1 MGVEGEERVAE
12 ASSCVPSTYG
22 PPTFPSV
29 PTPTFVPSLAPVA
42 QVGEDGDRG
51 LFSPQD
57 RQAQA
62 FYMAIPTVLKARAS
76 RRCGEPSAVP
86 KDRKRGCCYRGQ
98 HRQRLGGG
106 VCEAGGQQ
114 RLGSSG
120 YGERGGVQ
128 CHSALR
134 ATLPLP
140 GRKLWVTR
148 LGYSPTR
155 WAQLL
160 LRQGGQDQFES
171 HTE

>member
-1 MGVEGEERVAE
+1 MAE
-12 ASSCVPSTYG
+12 ASSCFPSTYS
-22 PPTFPSV
+22 PPNSPFV
-29 PTPTFVPSLAPVA
+29 PTPTFVPSLAPVSH
-42 QVGEDGDRG
+42 VGEDGDRG

-62 FYMAIPTVLKARAS
+62 SYMAIPTMLKARAP

-86 KDRKRGCCYRGQ
+86 KDGKRGCCYRGQ
-98 HRQRLGGG
+98 RRQRLAGG
-106 VCEAGGQQ
+106 VCEADGQQ
-114 RLGSSG
+114 RLGGSG
-120 YGERGGVQ
+120 YGESGGVQ
-128 CHSALR
+128 GHAALR

-148 LGYSPTR
+148 LGHSPTR

-160 LRQGGQDQFES
+160 LRQGGQDQFQS

>member
-1 MGVEGEERVAE
+1 MAE
-12 ASSCVPSTYG
+12 ASSCFPSTYS
-22 PPTFPSV
+22 PPNFPSV

-42 QVGEDGDRG
+42 HVGEDRDRG

-62 FYMAIPTVLKARAS
+62 SYMAIPTMLKARAP

-86 KDRKRGCCYRGQ
+86 EDRKRGCCYRGQ

-106 VCEAGGQQ
+106 VCEADGRQRVGG
-114 RLGSSG
+114 SG

-128 CHSALR
+128 GHSALS
-134 ATLPLP
+134 ATLPL
-140 GRKLWVTR
+140 GRKLGNQTR
-148 LGYSPTR
+148 RFSHTLGTASAET
-155 WAQLL
+155 
-160 LRQGGQDQFES
+160 GGQDQFQS